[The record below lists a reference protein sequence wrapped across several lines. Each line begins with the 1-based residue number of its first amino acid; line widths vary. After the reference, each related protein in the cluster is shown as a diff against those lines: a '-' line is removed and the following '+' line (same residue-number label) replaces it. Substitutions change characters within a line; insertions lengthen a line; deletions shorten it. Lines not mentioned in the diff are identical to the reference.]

1 VSEGFIVPHWFQVTE
16 EELEAQRLEMEAKL
30 NRFIEGVSKL
40 PVNADG
46 TVSIPIVREAE

>member
-1 VSEGFIVPHWFQVTE
+1 MSEGFIVPPWLRVTE
-16 EELEAQRLEMEAKL
+16 EELEAQRLEMEAKW

-46 TVSIPIVREAE
+46 TVSIPIVRATE